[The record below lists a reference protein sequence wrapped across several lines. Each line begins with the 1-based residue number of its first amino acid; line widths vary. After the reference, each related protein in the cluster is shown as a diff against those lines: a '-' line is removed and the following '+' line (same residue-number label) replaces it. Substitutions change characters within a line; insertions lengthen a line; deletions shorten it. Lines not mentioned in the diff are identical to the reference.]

1 MLNRGLSKLR
11 LDCIDKRMERG
22 VALITLLFFMII
34 AMTVTSAAV
43 IMILINSLSGM
54 KLQEGEIAYHIA
66 RSGGEN
72 AVLRLLRNPSYSGET
87 LAVGGGTAVITVTG
101 SGPYTIL
108 SEGRN
113 GNFLRRVE
121 ITADYVNNLLTVT
134 SQREVF

>member
-1 MLNRGLSKLR
+1 MQRGQ
-11 LDCIDKRMERG
+11 
-22 VALITLLFFMII
+22 ALITLLFFMII
-34 AMTVTSAAV
+34 AMTVTSAAI

-54 KLQEGEIAYHIA
+54 KLQEGEIAYQVA

-72 AVLRLLRNPSYSGET
+72 AVLRLLRNPNYTGET
-87 LAVGGGTAVITVTG
+87 LAVGGGTAVVTVSG
-101 SGPYTIL
+101 SAPYVIL